1 MGSDF
6 TPPILKMPHVMPQ
19 ELPKRSS
26 QLDDQGMGEQGKGG
40 TQIRKAVKV
49 PSMSIM
55 RQDLPEDPLRA
66 ASRLSSNTI
75 PVRYKSLVYRVLV
88 LFSS

>member
-26 QLDDQGMGEQGKGG
+26 QQETLDDQGMGEQGQGG

-49 PSMSIM
+49 SSMSII

-66 ASRLSSNTI
+66 ASRLSSNTV
-75 PVRYKSLVYRVLV
+75 PVR
-88 LFSS
+88 